1 MTKKELEQYRSVVA
15 EIRETE
21 EQIKENTVTDTV
33 SGSDAEFPYTKHS
46 MSVAGLEKNEYN
58 NTLMA
63 RRNKLQ
69 RQRRKVE
76 RYVDGIEDSLTR
88 RIFRMRYIEGDTCPT
103 WAQITRKIYPR
114 LAIDRLERMKWSIE
128 KKHDRYFRK
137 EKPPIL

>member
-1 MTKKELEQYRSVVA
+1 MTKKELEQYRSVVP

-21 EQIKENTVTDTV
+21 ERIKENTVTDTV
-33 SGSDAEFPYTKHS
+33 SGSDVEFPYTKHS

-58 NTLMA
+58 NALMS

-88 RIFRMRYIEGDTCPT
+88 RIFRMRYIEGEVRPSWQWIAFKVGAAGDGST
-103 WAQITRKIYPR
+103 
-114 LAIDRLERMKWSIE
+114 ER
-128 KKHDRYFRK
+128 KKHDRFLKVSRNSRK
-137 EKPPIL
+137 SVL

>member
-21 EQIKENTVTDTV
+21 ERIKENTVTDTV

-46 MSVAGLEKNEYN
+46 MSVAGLEKNEYSN
-58 NTLMA
+58 MLLA

-88 RIFRMRYIEGDTCPT
+88 RIFRMRYIEGEVRPSWQWIAFKVGGGNSADG
-103 WAQITRKIYPR
+103 TRKR
-114 LAIDRLERMKWSIE
+114 
-128 KKHDRYFRK
+128 HDRFLGKLLTKKKKYD
-137 EKPPIL
+137 IL

>member
-21 EQIKENTVTDTV
+21 ERIKENTVTDTV

-58 NTLMA
+58 NILLA

-69 RQRRKVE
+69 RQRQKVE

-88 RIFRMRYIEGDTCPT
+88 RIFRMRYIEGEVRPT
-103 WAQITRKIYPR
+103 WAQITRKIYPK
-114 LAIDRLERMKWSIE
+114 LTIDKFERMRWSLI
-128 KKHDRYFRK
+128 KRHDRYV
-137 EKPPIL
+137 EKQKII

>member
-33 SGSDAEFPYTKHS
+33 SGSSSEFPYNLQTMVVS
-46 MSVAGLEKNEYN
+46 GLGRDGYN
-58 NTLMA
+58 NSLLA

-88 RIFRMRYIEGDTCPT
+88 RIFRMRYIEGEVRPSWQWIAFRIGHHDEQY
-103 WAQITRKIYPR
+103 ARRKHNKF
-114 LAIDRLERMKWSIE
+114 LKMTKMT
-128 KKHDRYFRK
+128 KK
-137 EKPPIL
+137 P

>member
-21 EQIKENTVTDTV
+21 ERIKENTVTDTV

-58 NTLMA
+58 NMLMA

-88 RIFRMRYIEGDTCPT
+88 RIFRMRYIEGEVRPSWQWIAFKVGGGNTESSVKKR
-103 WAQITRKIYPR
+103 AYRFLKN
-114 LAIDRLERMKWSIE
+114 ID
-128 KKHDRYFRK
+128 KKK
-137 EKPPIL
+137 EL

>member
-21 EQIKENTVTDTV
+21 ERIKENTVTDTV
-33 SGSDAEFPYTKHS
+33 SGSDVEFPYTKHS
-46 MSVAGLEKNEYN
+46 MSVAGLERTEYN
-58 NTLMA
+58 NMLLA

-88 RIFRMRYIEGDTCPT
+88 RIFRMRYIEGEVRPSWQWIAFKVGGGNTESSVKKRT
-103 WAQITRKIYPR
+103 YRFLKN
-114 LAIDRLERMKWSIE
+114 ID
-128 KKHDRYFRK
+128 KKK
-137 EKPPIL
+137 EL

>member
-33 SGSDAEFPYTKHS
+33 SGSSSEFPYNLQTMVVS
-46 MSVAGLEKNEYN
+46 GLGRDGYN
-58 NTLMA
+58 NSLLA

-88 RIFRMRYIEGDTCPT
+88 RIFRMRYIEGEVRPSWQWIAFKVGGGNTESSVKK
-103 WAQITRKIYPR
+103 RVYRFLKN
-114 LAIDRLERMKWSIE
+114 ID
-128 KKHDRYFRK
+128 KKKR
-137 EKPPIL
+137 I

>member
-21 EQIKENTVTDTV
+21 ERIKENTVTDTV
-33 SGSDAEFPYTKHS
+33 SGSDAEFPYTKHA

-58 NTLMA
+58 NMLVA

-88 RIFRMRYIEGDTCPT
+88 RIFRMRYIEGEVRPSWQWIAFKVGGGNSADG
-103 WAQITRKIYPR
+103 TRKR
-114 LAIDRLERMKWSIE
+114 
-128 KKHDRYFRK
+128 HDRFLGK
-137 EKPPIL
+137 LLTKKKKCDIL

>member
-21 EQIKENTVTDTV
+21 ERIKENTVTDTV
-33 SGSDAEFPYTKHS
+33 SGSDVEFPYTKHS

-58 NTLMA
+58 NILLA

-88 RIFRMRYIEGDTCPT
+88 RIFRMRYIEGEVRPSWQWIAFKVGGGNTESSVKK
-103 WAQITRKIYPR
+103 RVYRFLKS
-114 LAIDRLERMKWSIE
+114 ID
-128 KKHDRYFRK
+128 KKK
-137 EKPPIL
+137 EL

>member
-21 EQIKENTVTDTV
+21 ERIKENTVTDTV

-46 MSVAGLEKNEYN
+46 MSVAGLEKSEYN
-58 NTLMA
+58 NMLMA

-88 RIFRMRYIEGDTCPT
+88 RIFRMRYIEGEVRPSWQWIAFKVGGGNSADG
-103 WAQITRKIYPR
+103 TRKR
-114 LAIDRLERMKWSIE
+114 
-128 KKHDRYFRK
+128 HDRFLGK
-137 EKPPIL
+137 LLKKKKKCDIL